1 VTVTVLTDPAADG
14 QVARRHVHAIA
25 GCYFVASFA
34 ALGLPPYLTQIL
46 PELGDPTARWAGLL
60 YVVPTVFSAL
70 GGPLWGR
77 LGDRFGHKPLL
88 LRAQLGLTAAF
99 VLAGLANSLPV
110 FIVALVLQG
119 VLGGT
124 YAASTGFLGAALD
137 GPSMSRALT
146 LMQSAARA
154 SLVAAPIVVGA
165 LTPWVSPHR
174 QYLMLAALPLAA
186 ALTLALLPAPPGA
199 APRPR
204 TSDEAPAADLGHPW
218 GLYLLE
224 FAFVFVTVISFPYLV
239 SLVGATV
246 PGTSSTVAG
255 LLFALPHLCF
265 LLAAV
270 PLHDQLTRRP
280 PHSVAAGFAL
290 VALGL
295 AGHLAA
301 DSLSDL
307 VLARICFGAGLTLGL
322 VGLAAIAAETARGRA
337 PGRMFGWVEL
347 FSKAGAVASG
357 IVATLANA
365 LGGPAGPTATGAA
378 VAAGAALVLALVLF
392 RMSSRPSRFLRSP
405 R

>member
-1 VTVTVLTDPAADG
+1 MTTTLLPGPADSARVD
-14 QVARRHVHAIA
+14 RRHVHAIA

-77 LGDRFGHKPLL
+77 LADRFGHKPLL

-99 VLAGLANSLPV
+99 LLAGLADSLPLFV
-110 FIVALVLQG
+110 VALVLQG
-119 VLGGT
+119 ILGGT

-137 GPSMSRALT
+137 GAAMSRALT
-146 LMQSAARA
+146 LMQVAARA

-174 QYLMLAALPLAA
+174 QYLVLAVLPFAA
-186 ALTLALLPAPPGA
+186 ALTLVLLPAPQRAA
-199 APRPR
+199 APPRP
-204 TSDEAPAADLGHPW
+204 TTAADVPDPGHPW

-224 FAFVFVTVISFPYLV
+224 LAFVFVTVISFPYLV
-239 SLVGATV
+239 SLVEATV
-246 PGTSSTVAG
+246 PGTSTAVSG

-270 PLHDQLTRRP
+270 PLHDLLTRRP
-280 PHSVAAGFAL
+280 QLSVSAGFAL
-290 VALGL
+290 VSLGL
-295 AGHLAA
+295 AGHLGA

-307 VLARICFGAGLTLGL
+307 VVVRICFGAGLTLGL
-322 VGLAAIAAETARGRA
+322 VGLAAIAAETARGRP

-357 IVATLANA
+357 VVATLTNA
-365 LGGPAGPTATGAA
+365 LGGPDGPMATGAA
-378 VAAGAALVLALVLF
+378 VAAAAALLLLVL
-392 RMSSRPSRFLRSP
+392 RMPSRPSRFLRSS